1 MRARPLFRSHGSP
14 LRRAGF
20 TLLELLAVLVIIG
33 ILIAVL
39 LPRLAE
45 TTDVARERIA
55 RAWLNQVEA
64 AISVYEDHFGDFP
77 PSQFAEKWGAAP
89 NATNV
94 GAEALVLSMF
104 SSEWSGGDLPEEKL
118 VNTDGDESKKPLAR
132 IAGSGLFEV
141 KDEWDNPIAYVHR
154 RDYEKTFA
162 YVTFDTATGEPR
174 EGVVRA
180 RKNPETKGFY
190 NPGKYQLIS
199 AGLDGEFGTDDDLG
213 NWPAARRKE

>member
-1 MRARPLFRSHGSP
+1 MRARLPDRSPGPP

-39 LPRLAE
+39 LPRLGEAS
-45 TTDVARERIA
+45 DVARERIA
-55 RAWLNQVEA
+55 RSWMTEVETSIA
-64 AISVYEDHFGDFP
+64 LYEDQFGDYP
-77 PSQFAEKWGAAP
+77 PSQFVESWGPPP

-94 GAEALVLSMF
+94 GAEALVLALF
-104 SSEWSGGDLPEEKL
+104 SNEWGGGGLPEEKL
-118 VNTDGDESKKPLAR
+118 VNSDGDEAKKPLSR
-132 IAGSGLFEV
+132 IAGPGLFEL
-141 KDEWDNPIAYVHR
+141 KDEWDNPIAYIHR

-162 YVTFDTATGEPR
+162 YASIDTATGEKR
-174 EGVVRA
+174 EGTVRA
-180 RKNPETKGFY
+180 QKNPETKGYY

-213 NWPAARRKE
+213 NWPRPRKE